1 MAILR
6 IEHTVLDFESWKKN
20 GFDSDPLGR
29 KASGVVRYRISQAI
43 DDSKYVLIDLEFE
56 SVNEA
61 EIMLGKLKTL
71 WANVGDSF
79 GWKESPRTRIINV
92 VEEVEL

>member
-1 MAILR
+1 MVILR

-20 GFDSDPLGR
+20 GFDSDPIGR
-29 KASGVVRYRISQAI
+29 KASGVVRYRVLQPI
-43 DDSKYVLIDLEFE
+43 DDSKYALIDLEFE

-61 EIMLGKLKTL
+61 EVMLEKLKTM
-71 WANVGDSF
+71 WANIGDGF
-79 GWKESPRTRIINV
+79 GWKESPRTRIIKV